1 MIVVQDLYDHD
12 RFESIL
18 KTHFGAEKMT
28 KENNVIPVTDE
39 LLYCL
44 SEKNYNT
51 AKVLFNATLTVMLGF
66 GDVSEI
72 VKPKLDKEVVQEF
85 KRNNDIDDNFYVFAG
100 SRNSFAEIFELE
112 KYSPSVAQF
121 IIAGYEIMKSM
132 KFVGPGKGSF
142 AILKPFTNIPKSMF
156 EATVA
161 SRADFY
167 NNPKNQK
174 HIIKT
179 YQQDCAYYVDYI
191 AKLQEENKYLNLQ
204 LQESAYK
211 QYLQS
216 QMTWS

>member
-28 KENNVIPVTDE
+28 KENNIIPATDE

-44 SEKNYNT
+44 AEKNYNI
-51 AKVLFNATLTVMLGF
+51 AKVMFNNTATVMHGF
-66 GDVSEI
+66 GDDSNIVE
-72 VKPKLDKEVVQEF
+72 VKPDKNVVQEF
-85 KRNNDIDDNFYVFAG
+85 KRNNDIDDNFYVFSG
-100 SRNSFAEIFELE
+100 SRNSFAEVFELE

-121 IIAGYEIMKSM
+121 IIAGYEIMKSV
-132 KFVGPGKGSF
+132 KFVGPGKGCF
-142 AILKPFTNIPKSMF
+142 AILKPFTNIPKSVF